1 MAKGKR
7 KKPGANGRGR
17 RQVPNLNNP
26 KSRVLQ
32 NPPKALDQSRGTC
45 GITGLILG
53 ALAGGFVLLVESVL
67 SPLLVY
73 LVNIVALYVARYAS
87 AIIYGAAIQ
96 LYWKVHADDGHP
108 DEYDFRA
115 RTIGTSTP
123 GPPATAD

>member
-1 MAKGKR
+1 MAEGKR

-32 NPPKALDQSRGTC
+32 NPPKALDQSRGIY

-87 AIIYGAAIQ
+87 AIIYGAATDASSGGSTAGIT
-96 LYWKVHADDGHP
+96 
-108 DEYDFRA
+108 FRPCWCRPRSGA
-115 RTIGTSTP
+115 TP
-123 GPPATAD
+123 KISRNL